1 MKERPILF
9 NTEMVRAILEGR
21 KTQTRRLVK
30 PQPTVCDEDRGGH
43 WWPSNAVQSMV
54 HVEKELQD
62 YKGLWRGLIE
72 TCNPFG
78 EVGDQLWVRETW
90 YQKGTVGRSYPDDDE
105 YQFFGH
111 KQAAYVADGE
121 APNDWTVKKR
131 PSIHMPRWASR
142 IQLEITN
149 IRIERL
155 KDISEA
161 DAIAEGMTFT
171 DYGQNHFGN
180 PNPGWLWKQSSNHDQ
195 CLMTARHA
203 FGNLWESINGK
214 GSWDENPWVWVVE
227 FNLIQG
233 GAV

>member
-30 PQPTVCDEDRGGH
+30 PQPTVCDDDRGGH

-90 YQKGTVGRSYPDDDE
+90 YQKGTVGRSFPDDDE

-111 KQAAYVADGE
+111 KQAAYVADGK

-142 IQLEITN
+142 IQLEVTN
-149 IRIERL
+149 IRVEL
-155 KDISEA
+155 LNDISEA
-161 DAIAEGMTFT
+161 DALAEGCIADPCDHARQICEDIGCCGPTAK
-171 DYGQNHFGN
+171 GHF
-180 PNPGWLWKQSSNHDQ
+180 KS
-195 CLMTARHA
+195 
-203 FGNLWESINGK
+203 LWESINGD
-214 GSWDENPWVWVVE
+214 GSWDKNPWVWVVE
-227 FNLIQG
+227 FKVIQG
-233 GAV
+233 GEA